1 MNFSTKIIMTTICLI
16 GLVGCVHKRKH
27 YTSSTSGSKVMTQQ
41 SNVPRYDPNN
51 PVVNAPLP
59 ALQAPAV
66 DNVDWEPNE
75 GVLVRAGDLL
85 MQQKRDNGGVTPAR
99 EAMSLNLQNQ
109 MGLSADQAL
118 QVIDELGV

>member
-1 MNFSTKIIMTTICLI
+1 MNFTPRIVITAFCLI
-16 GLVGCVHKRKH
+16 GLAGCVHKRKYH
-27 YTSSTSGSKVMTQQ
+27 TSSTSGGVIQQ
-41 SNVPRYDPNN
+41 NNVPRYDPNN

-59 ALQAPAV
+59 ALEAPAA

-75 GVLVRAGDLL
+75 GVLVRAGELL
-85 MQQKRDNGGVTPAR
+85 MQQKRENGGVTPAR

-109 MGLSADQAL
+109 MSLSADQAL

>member
-1 MNFSTKIIMTTICLI
+1 MNFSTKIMMTAFCLI

-27 YTSSTSGSKVMTQQ
+27 HTSSTREGVMQQ
-41 SNVPRYDPNN
+41 NNAPRYDPNN

-59 ALQAPAV
+59 ALEAPVA
-66 DNVDWEPNE
+66 DNGDWEPNE

-85 MQQKRDNGGVTPAR
+85 MQQKRDNGGVIPAR
-99 EAMSLNLQNQ
+99 EAMSIYLQNQ
-109 MGLSADQAL
+109 MDLSADQAL